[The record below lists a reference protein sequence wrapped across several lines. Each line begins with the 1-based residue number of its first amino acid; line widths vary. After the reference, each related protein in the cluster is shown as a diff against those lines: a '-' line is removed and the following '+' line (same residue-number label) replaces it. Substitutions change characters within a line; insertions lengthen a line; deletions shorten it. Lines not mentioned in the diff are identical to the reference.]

1 MSSGRPTGAERSGG
15 APWGQ
20 GTAGNPGISCM
31 STTPAAPWAGGRA
44 APRAYAGQRGAYMVW
59 STRRERR
66 AGQGLPSRAPTH
78 TCQNRDFGPRQLA
91 FPVPGGGG
99 AGGTTWGAPRACAGQ
114 RGEDMVWK
122 GRPAGGE
129 RGESGPGGR
138 GPPSRVPARG
148 CQSRD
153 LGARGALHSPGAR
166 GLAARAGRT
175 PDISVGQQGEARAFK
190 GGPAGGGLPGGGAV
204 LRRL

>member
-99 AGGTTWGAPRACAGQ
+99 LAARPGAHPGHVRGREGRIWCGRAGRRAASAARAAQGAEGRPLVCRPEAVRAGIWGRGALCIRPGPGGWRQGRGAPRIYLW
-114 RGEDMVWK
+114 DSK
-122 GRPAGGE
+122 GRRGRLKADRLGEGYPA
-129 RGESGPGGR
+129 
-138 GPPSRVPARG
+138 A
-148 CQSRD
+148 
-153 LGARGALHSPGAR
+153 ALS
-166 GLAARAGRT
+166 
-175 PDISVGQQGEARAFK
+175 
-190 GGPAGGGLPGGGAV
+190 
-204 LRRL
+204 